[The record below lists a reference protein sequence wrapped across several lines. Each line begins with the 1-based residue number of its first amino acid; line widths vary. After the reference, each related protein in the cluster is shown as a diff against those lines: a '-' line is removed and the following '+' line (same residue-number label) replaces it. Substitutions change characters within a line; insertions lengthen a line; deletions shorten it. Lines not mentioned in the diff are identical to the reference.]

1 MLNTSF
7 ARPVGVVLAAG
18 ALIAGTASITPV
30 AAADLEPASSDRASA
45 AVAVP
50 VDLGPDTGLSWELQ
64 ETGSTGS
71 FRGLDA
77 VSGMVAW
84 ASSDDGEVLRTADG
98 GDTFVDVAPP
108 EGVAD
113 GLFFRDV
120 EARSADEA
128 LVLAIGNGDASRV
141 YRTEDGGVTWTETF
155 RADDPASFFDCMSM
169 FDRRHG
175 IVMGD
180 PVDGKFQILLTSDA
194 GETWTYAPASGMPD
208 ALAGEFGFAASGT
221 CATTTGRKAFF
232 GTGGGAEARVF
243 RSVDFGQ
250 TWKVSSTPI
259 QSTES
264 GGIFSLDFRTNRL
277 GVAIGGDFATPDEA
291 TDALARSTDGG
302 VSWQLV
308 DESVAPAGYRSGLA
322 WYADQRG
329 DTRTAIPAEKK
340 VAIAVGPSGSDASF
354 NRGKTWVQFDS
365 GAFHG
370 VQCAESA
377 CWASGPEGRIA
388 TLVGGP

>member
-7 ARPVGVVLAAG
+7 ARPVGVALAAG
-18 ALIAGTASITPV
+18 ALIAGTASIAPV
-30 AAADLEPASSDRASA
+30 AAADLDPGDSDRAPTG
-45 AVAVP
+45 VG
-50 VDLGPDTGLSWELQ
+50 LRPDIGLSWDLQ
-64 ETGSTGS
+64 PTNSTGS

-77 VSGMVAW
+77 VSDQVAW
-84 ASSDDGEVLRTADG
+84 ASSDSGEVLRTVDG
-98 GDTFVDVAPP
+98 GDTFVDVAPQ
-108 EGVAD
+108 EGVD
-113 GLFFRDV
+113 DELLFRDV
-120 EARSADEA
+120 EAHSADEA

-141 YRTEDGGVTWTETF
+141 YRTVDGGETWTETF
-155 RADDPASFFDCMSM
+155 RGADPAGFFDCMSM

-180 PVDGKFQILLTSDA
+180 PVDGKFQILVTSDA
-194 GETWTYAPASGMPD
+194 GQTWTYAAASGMPD

-243 RSVDFGQ
+243 RSLDLGQ
-250 TWKVSSTPI
+250 TWAVSSTPI

-277 GVAIGGDFATPDEA
+277 GIAIGGDFATPDEA

-302 VSWQLV
+302 VSWNLV

-322 WYADQRG
+322 WFADRRG
-329 DTRTAIPAEKK
+329 DTRQLITEPQKL
-340 VAIAVGPSGSDASF
+340 AIAVGPSGSDASF
-354 NRGKTWVQFDS
+354 NRGRSWEQFDS

-370 VQCAESA
+370 VQCAGSA

-388 TLVGGP
+388 TLVGGL